1 MTPELGWLLA
11 GLALIAVE
19 LMSGTFY
26 LLILGIAA
34 LIGAGVAYAGGGF
47 WLQATVVAIAAV
59 GGSVAVRRRRGTAG
73 ARDKTRPMDVGQE
86 VTFESWVGEAQKLAR
101 VRYRGTLWD
110 AEVDGREPVSP
121 GAVLYIHDL
130 EGSRLKVS
138 RRRPS

>member
-26 LLILGIAA
+26 LLILGVAA
-34 LIGAGVAYAGGGF
+34 LIGAGVAFAGGGF

-59 GGSVAVRRRRGTAG
+59 AGSIAVRQRRAAAA
-73 ARDKTRPMDVGQE
+73 ARARTRSMDVGQE
-86 VTFESWVGEAQKLAR
+86 VTLESWVNEAQHLAR

-110 AEVDGREPVSP
+110 AEVDRKEPVSP
-121 GAVLYIHDL
+121 GTVLYIHDL

-138 RRRPS
+138 LRRPS